1 MPRLYVKQS
10 GSLIGTIADA
20 DLQLMVDHLE
30 EEGLTDDDYFMDE
43 ATIDILEGNGGSA
56 ALVSMLRE
64 AVGETE
70 GIDVRWEK

>member
-1 MPRLYVKQS
+1 MPRLYAKQS
-10 GSLIGTIADA
+10 GSLIGSITDA

-43 ATIDILEGNGGSA
+43 ATIDILEENGASA
-56 ALVSMLRE
+56 PLVSLLRE

-70 GIDVRWEK
+70 GIDIRWEK